1 MKHVFR
7 PCPGLGRLTHLFDRI
22 ILAGSRSLGMTR
34 GENENGSQIS
44 EQERHLCF
52 GMIHFLDAAR
62 YIPHLKERKLQPRDF
77 AVLFALMTRCDSKTG
92 KIKFTVNGLA
102 DEIAFNPTS
111 LCASLK
117 RLKQALLIANVQERD
132 GERFYLI
139 NPYMFSVGRKQK
151 WGHLVKLFTEA
162 LS

>member
-7 PCPGLGRLTHLFDRI
+7 PCPGLGCLTHLFDRI

-34 GENENGSQIS
+34 RENENGSQIS